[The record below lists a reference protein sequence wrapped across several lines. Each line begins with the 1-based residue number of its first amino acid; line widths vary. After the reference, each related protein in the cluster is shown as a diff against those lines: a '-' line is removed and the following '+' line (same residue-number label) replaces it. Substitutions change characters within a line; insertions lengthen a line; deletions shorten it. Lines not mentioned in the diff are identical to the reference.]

1 MQRRVTRRRSA
12 PPMVAITF
20 RAGDNRKRLQFLF
33 VVSAALFAGVVV
45 KVVYLQTAG
54 SESLRAEGRAQRVRE
69 QVLPAP
75 RGTIFASDGGELAIS
90 VPSSSVYA
98 DPKMITDPTGVAS
111 VLASMLG
118 LGPDTERSLVE
129 AFTAKENSFVYV
141 ARQIDD
147 DLAQTVLDLNLTGV
161 GVIREDRRT
170 MPSGAVG
177 RSLVGRTDID
187 GNGTAGVELQFN
199 DLLTGIDGERVR
211 ERDTSG
217 RSLPGSGTAVEPIP
231 GKDIVLTIDR
241 SLQYQV
247 EQLLM
252 ARVGYLKAAGGTV
265 VVMDTDDGGI
275 LAAANVDRDDDETI
289 RVTSANLA
297 AVNAFEPGS
306 VAKVF
311 SHAAVI
317 DAGLAG
323 PRTEIDVPGVMVFD
337 EGTPW
342 EKTLRDAEPHEEMK
356 MSMREVLV
364 HSSNLG
370 TYLLAERLGS
380 RGLYKYL
387 RAFGF
392 GDVTAVDFPG
402 ETKGI
407 IDRPSE
413 WQGTEKVTVTYG
425 YHYSTSAFQLV
436 AGVNAVA
443 NGGMYVEPRLLEAV
457 IGSDGRVTP
466 AQASGTHQVIK
477 PSTARAMTSM
487 MLGVVCEGTGVKAQV
502 EGMPVAGK
510 TGTAYKARNG
520 SYDTGGARAYRAT
533 FVGYFPADNPQ
544 VTILVTIDEPDP
556 YSNDRFGGTASAP
569 LFAEIATAAIHD
581 LRILPTPGGSGCP
594 AAG

>member
-1 MQRRVTRRRSA
+1 
-12 PPMVAITF
+12 MVAITL
-20 RAGDNRKRLQFLF
+20 RAGDNRKRLQFMF
-33 VVSAALFAGVVV
+33 VMSALLFAGVIV

-111 VLASMLG
+111 VLSAMLG

-129 AFTAKENSFVYV
+129 AFTAKETSFVYV

-147 DLAQTVLDLNLTGV
+147 ELAQAVSDLNIEGV
-161 GVIREDRRT
+161 GVLREDRRT

-187 GNGTAGVELQFN
+187 GNGTAGIELQFN

-217 RSLPGSGTAVEPIP
+217 RSLPGSGTAIEPIP

-247 EQLLM
+247 EQLLIQ
-252 ARVGYLKAAGGTV
+252 RVEYLKAAGGTV

-275 LAAANVDRDDDETI
+275 LAAANVDRDDEDSTV

-370 TYLLAERLGS
+370 TYILAERLGS

-392 GDVTAVDFPG
+392 GDTTALDFPG
-402 ETKGI
+402 ETRGI

-436 AGVNAVA
+436 AAVNAVA

-466 AQASGTHQVIK
+466 AEPSGTHQVIK
-477 PSTARAMTSM
+477 PSTASAMTSM
-487 MLGVVCEGTGVKAQV
+487 LQGVVCEGTGVKAQV

-520 SYDTGGARAYRAT
+520 SYETGGARAYRAT
-533 FVGYFPADNPQ
+533 FVGYFPADDPQ

-581 LRILPTPGGSGCP
+581 LRILPTPGRPGCP